1 MTKKQ
6 TLSTPQVAGHLWQG
20 EWLDDA
26 ELEKRLEHF
35 SGWAAASAASES
47 LDSRV
52 LLDAASAYA
61 GQLRAKTGN
70 YAALKESLASAGT
83 PAEIETLLA
92 ESAAFLDSE
101 NLEAK
106 LRRELGSTSP
116 FLPSR
121 IGYGDSVFEAWAPL
135 GLLVHVAPSNAPT
148 AAPLSVIEG
157 LLSGNVNFLKT
168 SGSESAF
175 PQLFLHGLC
184 ACDPTCAL
192 ARRVV
197 AARIP
202 SRRKDLLEKIFA
214 AADGIAAWGGEEAM
228 REIRKLAPSSARVV
242 EWGHKISFAYLA
254 AGSFQDVETLER
266 AARECCAFEQ
276 QACSSP
282 QVLYLETGDWSE
294 LERFAERFA
303 PVLERVSRATPRLT
317 RSAAESAE
325 ITLTV
330 ELARQEAS
338 FGRAKVVE
346 GPDRGW
352 RLLLD
357 ARPALAASPLFRTIW
372 LKPLP
377 REAIVATL
385 RPMRAYLQTAG
396 LACGLADAA
405 ELSGLLLKAGA
416 VRVRR
421 VGDMPGS
428 YSGEAHDGVY
438 ALQRYCRRVSVQLGA
453 EAEGISTFADLR
465 GAKAP
470 AAARKPPVM
479 TKADFQA
486 MKVDARHAQLYFKS
500 GGSSGEP
507 KLSVFTYDDYHEQMR
522 AGAEGLYAA
531 GLDPLKDRSMNL
543 FFSGSLYGGFLS
555 IFSVLEEL
563 GAVQFPM
570 AAQADLSMVADA
582 IVKNNV
588 NVLLGMPSYVVQLFE
603 QQKEKLQSAKI
614 EKIFYG
620 GEHFNEAQRRYLSKT
635 FGIEVIKS
643 IGYGSVDA
651 GPLGYQCRFC
661 EGSAHHLHQRLQS
674 LEILDLEK
682 DAPVEGEAIGRL
694 VFTSLARKG
703 QKLERYDLG
712 DVGHWL
718 KTPCPCGRAAP
729 RFRLLGRSGDVFRIG
744 TSFFNYQKLAT
755 ILSERLGHAGAVQL
769 VLDHDGLREKI
780 TVRLSQESNTDA
792 AKARAVLL
800 ESDRD
805 LSESVDED
813 KLLVLDVVGVPAD
826 GLEKTQG
833 SGKLVR
839 IVDRRTRS

>member
-1 MTKKQ
+1 MTFSADSK
-6 TLSTPQVAGHLWQG
+6 VGIHLWQG
-20 EWLDDA
+20 ELLDDS
-26 ELEKRLEHF
+26 ELERRLDHF
-35 SGWAAASAASES
+35 TDWAATRAAGES

-52 LLDAASAYA
+52 LLAAAEAYA

-70 YAALKESLASAGT
+70 YARLKESLSGAVSS
-83 PAEIETLLA
+83 AEIEALLA
-92 ESAAFLDSE
+92 ESAAFLERE

-106 LRRELGSTSP
+106 LRRELGSASP
-116 FLPSR
+116 FLPVR
-121 IGYGDSVFEAWAPL
+121 IGFSDAVFDAWAPL

-168 SGSESAF
+168 SGESSF
-175 PQLFLHGLC
+175 PQLFLQGLG
-184 ACDPTCAL
+184 ACDATGAV

-197 AARIP
+197 AARFS
-202 SRRKDLLEKIFA
+202 SRRKDLLEKVFA

-254 AGSFQDVETLER
+254 SGEFENAAVLEA
-266 AARECCAFEQ
+266 AAREVCAFEQ

-282 QVLYLETGDWSE
+282 QVLYLETSDWSE
-294 LERFAERFA
+294 VERFVARFA
-303 PVLERVSRATPRLT
+303 HALDRVSRETPRLEP
-317 RSAAESAE
+317 SPAESAE
-325 ITLTV
+325 ITLV
-330 ELARQEAS
+330 SELARQEAS

-346 GPDRGW
+346 EADKGW
-352 RLLLD
+352 RILAD
-357 ARPALAASPLFRTIW
+357 ARPALAASPLYRTIW
-372 LKPLP
+372 VKPLP
-377 REAIVATL
+377 REGIVATL

-396 LACGLADAA
+396 LACRLDDAG
-405 ELSGLLLKAGA
+405 ELSDLLLKAGA

-438 ALQRYCRRVSVQLGA
+438 ALQRYARRVSVQLGP
-453 EAEGISTFADLR
+453 EAAGISSFADLR
-465 GAKAP
+465 RAEPSASSRPAKI
-470 AAARKPPVM
+470 M

-486 MKVDARHAQLYFKS
+486 MEVDEKHAHLYFKS

-555 IFSVLEEL
+555 IFSVLEQL

-570 AAQADLSMVADA
+570 AAQPDLAMVADA
-582 IVKNNV
+582 IVKNKV
-588 NVLLGMPSYVVQLFE
+588 NVLLGMPSYVVSLFE
-603 QQKEKLQSAKI
+603 QQKENLKEANI

-620 GEHFNEAQRRYLSKT
+620 GEHFNEAQRRYLSAT
-635 FGIEVIKS
+635 FGIEMIKS

-651 GPLGYQCRFC
+651 GPLGYQCRHC
-661 EGSAHHLHQRLQS
+661 DGSAHHLHQRLQR

-682 DAPVEGEAIGRL
+682 DAPVEGKTVGRL
-694 VFTSLARKG
+694 VFTSLARRG
-703 QKLERYDLG
+703 QTLERYDLG

-718 KTPCPCGRAAP
+718 PSPCPCGRASP

-744 TSFFNYQKLAT
+744 TSFFNYQKFAA
-755 ILSERLGHAGAVQL
+755 ILSERLGHAGAVQV
-769 VLDHDGLREKI
+769 VLDHDGLKEKI
-780 TVRLSQESNTDA
+780 TVRLSRESNTDLVQ
-792 AKARAVLL
+792 ARAALL
-800 ESDRD
+800 ESDHD
-805 LSESVDED
+805 LSETVVDD
-813 KLLVLDVVGVPAD
+813 KVLLLEVVAVPAD
-826 GLEKTQG
+826 GLEKTKG

-839 IVDRRTRS
+839 ILDRRTRS